1 MANLRGKL
9 NSYDTLRFFVM
20 PVKTGIQNEKSE
32 HPRRTIHM
40 LDAGF
45 PMFSYRD
52 CKG

>member
-1 MANLRGKL
+1 MYVF
-9 NSYDTLRFFVM
+9 YDM
-20 PVKTGIQNEKSE
+20 PEETGIQRAKSE
-32 HPRRTIHM
+32 HPDRKFHM